1 MDLNETFRS
10 AYDALVSKP
19 SAILPFYFMS
29 VSVPAVARVAP
40 IITGLFVYL
49 ALLRRGNIEEIQEV
63 IGGIPFDE
71 LQEIEDPEAVEEV
84 EGVGTAL
91 GELSALIFVPE
102 VIAVVV
108 ASVAVFAVL
117 LVVLNAAVSAGQI
130 NAIYSVLT
138 EGAESLDETEDAADS
153 RSDDPLTDGGEAGI
167 DHLGNGVK
175 GVFEDTVALALLRVL
190 EVFLILA
197 VTGVLLLA
205 GVGLLSG
212 GGALAVALGLLL
224 FLVWLLAVL
233 VIHVFFIFAPQSV
246 VIDGNGVFEA
256 IRGNLGFI
264 TENSVEFIAYLIFVL
279 AAVIAL
285 ASVSGFFNVLGAP
298 AATLL
303 VTYLVFA
310 PYIGVVKTDLYARH
324 AGNEVDVSGA
334 DLDSGRVVSAFRRGW
349 NEMVSFTVSRF
360 GLVVVSAVLFLG
372 SAVAAWE
379 ATQAAD
385 VAFETSIANR
395 LEQTALFGEFVNY
408 TANNWSVAVA
418 QSYAGFVFGV
428 ATVVS
433 LVFNGVVFGFLAA
446 TEQNLAELLA
456 FVVPHGVIEIPALLI
471 AGALGLHLGLA
482 AVGYFRDGADTE
494 DVTAEV
500 RDAYHVLVGL
510 FVLFAVAGFIE
521 AFISPYYYGPLLGI

>member
-1 MDLNETFRS
+1 MDLNQTFRS

-19 SAILPFYFMS
+19 SSILPFYFMS

-40 IITGLFVYL
+40 ILTGVFVYL
-49 ALLRRGNIEEIQEV
+49 ALLRRGHIEEIQEV
-63 IGGIPFDE
+63 IDTIPFDE
-71 LQEIEDPEAVEEV
+71 FQEEDPAAFEEV
-84 EGVGTAL
+84 EGVETAL
-91 GELSALIFVPE
+91 RELSELIFVPE

-108 ASVAVFAVL
+108 ASVVVFAL
-117 LVVLNAAVSAGQI
+117 LLIVLNAAVSAGQI

-138 EGAESLDETEDAADS
+138 DDMGADASEEADDS
-153 RSDDPLTDGGEAGI
+153 RFDDALTDGGESSV
-167 DHLGNGVK
+167 DHLGRGVE
-175 GVFEDTVALALLRVL
+175 GVFEDTVTFALLRLL

-197 VTGVLLLA
+197 VTGALLLA
-205 GVGLLSG
+205 GTVLLSG
-212 GGALAVALGLLL
+212 GGALAVAVGALLV
-224 FLVWLLAVL
+224 LVWLLAVL
-233 VIHVFFIFAPQSV
+233 IIHVFFIFAPQSV
-246 VIDGNGVFEA
+246 VIDENGVFGA
-256 IRGNLGFI
+256 IRGNLDFVS
-264 TENSVEFIAYLIFVL
+264 ENAVEFIAYLIFVL

-298 AATLL
+298 AATVL

-310 PYIGVVKTDLYARH
+310 PYIGAVKTDLYARH
-324 AGNEVDVSGA
+324 AGDEVDVPDASV
-334 DLDSGRVVSAFRRGW
+334 DSGRVASAFRRGW
-349 NEMVSFTVSRF
+349 DEMVAFTVSRF
-360 GLVVVSAVLFLG
+360 GLVVVSSVLFAV

-379 ATQAAD
+379 VTQSAE
-385 VAFETSIANR
+385 VGFETSIADR

-433 LVFNGVVFGFLAA
+433 LVVNGALLGFLAA

-471 AGALGLHLGLA
+471 SGALGLHLGLV
-482 AVGYFRDGADTE
+482 AVGYVRGGVDTE
-494 DVTAEV
+494 GVTAEV
-500 RDAYHVLVGL
+500 REAYYVLVGL
-510 FVLFAVAGFIE
+510 FVLFAVAGFVE